1 MQEGDNNATT
11 RAVRPTGDSP
21 GQVVQ
26 FHVIRGPD
34 EMVGSSNQG
43 GASLFLFALDST
55 GQLWRAVTAEDGQPN
70 WSRMVGPLDPR
81 PPSAGH

>member
-1 MQEGDNNATT
+1 MQDGDSTATT
-11 RAVRPTGDSP
+11 RAVRSP
-21 GQVVQ
+21 GDGPCQVVQ

-43 GASLFLFALDST
+43 GASLFLFALDSA
-55 GQLWRAVTAEDGQPN
+55 GQLWRAVVATEDGQPN

-81 PPSAGH
+81 PSVGH

>member
-1 MQEGDNNATT
+1 MQDEESSATT
-11 RAVRPTGDSP
+11 RAVRPSGEGP
-21 GQVVQ
+21 CQVVQ

-43 GASLFLFALDST
+43 GASLFLFALDSS
-55 GQLWRAVTAEDGQPN
+55 GQLWRAVVATEDGQPN

-81 PPSAGH
+81 PTAGH

>member
-1 MQEGDNNATT
+1 MEDGDSSGTT
-11 RAVRPTGDSP
+11 RAVRPSGESP
-21 GQVVQ
+21 CQVVQ

-55 GQLWRAVTAEDGQPN
+55 GQLWRAVVAAKDSQPS

-81 PPSAGH
+81 PTAGH